1 MILACQKIE
10 KAFGGKSVLNNVNFL
25 INEGEKAAVIGIN
38 GAGKTT
44 LFKIITGEYEAD
56 NGEVIFQKGSTYGY
70 LSQVIDV
77 SSHRSIYEEM
87 LDAKKEIIEM
97 EKKIRQLEKDISTLS
112 GEALESAMESYSR
125 LTDRFEKAN
134 VIGINGAGKTTLFK
148 IITGEYEA
156 DNGEVIF
163 QKGSTYGYLSQVIDV
178 SSHRSIYEEMLDA
191 KKEIIEME
199 KKIRQ
204 LEKDISTLSGEA
216 LESAMES
223 YSRLTDR
230 FEKANGYAW
239 KSEITGV
246 LKGLGFDESQ
256 FATPIHTL
264 SGGQKTRVALSRIL
278 LMHPDLILLDEPTNH
293 LDMESIRWLETFLS
307 NYRGAV
313 LIVSHD
319 RYFLDKVVDKVIE
332 IERGTSQVF
341 NGNYSAYAE
350 KKKAQRD
357 AQMKLYMN
365 QQQEIHHQEEVITK
379 LRSFNR
385 EKSIKRAESREKML
399 SKLELVDK
407 PVVLN
412 SKMRIT
418 LEPEVLS
425 GNDVLTIEGLSK
437 SFGDK
442 ALFRNL
448 NVQIKRGEVVGL
460 LGANGTGKTTLLKII
475 NRQLRADSG
484 KIRYGSKVSI
494 GYYDQEQ
501 HVLDDSKT
509 IFDEISDAYPKLTNT
524 RIRNVLAA
532 FLFTGE
538 DVFQVIGTLSG
549 GEKGRVSLAKLML
562 SNANFIILDEPTNHL
577 DIQSREILEEAIN
590 NYEGTVFYVSHD
602 RYFINQTATRILDLS
617 PEGIVNYKGNYNY
630 YLEQKEA
637 GNISADSDNITLTSA
652 TDAAPAPSPE
662 KAKEDWKR
670 SREEA
675 ARQRKRANDLK
686 KTEKEISRLEEEN
699 DQLKEEMALPENATN
714 VAKLMELNTKL
725 EENEAALLELY
736 DKWEELSE

>member
-1 MILACQKIE
+1 MILSCQNICKSFGEKIILKDASFNIE
-10 KAFGGKSVLNNVNFL
+10 AR
-25 INEGEKAAVIGIN
+25 EKAALIGNN

-44 LFKIITGEYEAD
+44 LLRIIMHELSPDSGNVVLAKD
-56 NGEVIFQKGSTYGY
+56 KNIGY
-70 LSQVIDV
+70 LAQYQDI
-77 SSHRSIYEEM
+77 HGHHTIYEE
-87 LDAKKEIIEM
+87 L
-97 EKKIRQLEKDISTLS
+97 ISTKQHIIDMENRLRS
-112 GEALESAMESYSR
+112 LEQEM
-125 LTDRFEKAN
+125 
-134 VIGINGAGKTTLFK
+134 KTT
-148 IITGEYEA
+148 TGDA
-156 DNGEVIF
+156 LDSLMN
-163 QKGSTYGYLSQVIDV
+163 TYTRLSHQF
-178 SSHRSIYEEMLDA
+178 E
-191 KKEIIEME
+191 
-199 KKIRQ
+199 
-204 LEKDISTLSGEA
+204 LENCFA
-216 LESAMES
+216 
-223 YSRLTDR
+223 Y
-230 FEKANGYAW
+230 
-239 KSEITGV
+239 KSEIMCV
-246 LKGLGFDESQ
+246 LKGLGFTDEDFERQ
-256 FATPIHTL
+256 IETL
-264 SGGQKTRVALSRIL
+264 SGGQKTRVALGKLLLASPDIL
-278 LMHPDLILLDEPTNH
+278 LLDEPTNH
-293 LDMESIRWLETFLS
+293 LDMESISWLETYLL
-307 NYRGAV
+307 NYPGAV
-313 LIVSHD
+313 FIVSHD
-319 RYFLDKVVDKVIE
+319 RYFLDKVVTKVVE
-332 IERGTSQVF
+332 IDAGIMRMYS
-341 NGNYSAYAE
+341 GNYSAYAL
-350 KKKAQRD
+350 KKAQLRD
-357 AQMKLYMN
+357 AQYKAYLN
-365 QQQEIHHQEEVITK
+365 QQRDIKHQEAVIAK
-379 LRSFNR
+379 LKSFNR

-509 IFDEISDAYPKLTNT
+509 IFDEISDAYPKLTMT
-524 RIRNVLAA
+524 LIRYVLAA

-652 TDAAPAPSPE
+652 TDAALAPSPE

-714 VAKLMELNTKL
+714 VAKLMELNTKF